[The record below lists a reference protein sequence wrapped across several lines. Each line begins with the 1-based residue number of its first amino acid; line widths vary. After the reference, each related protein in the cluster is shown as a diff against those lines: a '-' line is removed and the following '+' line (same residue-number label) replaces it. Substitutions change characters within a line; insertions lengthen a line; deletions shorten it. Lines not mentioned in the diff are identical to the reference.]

1 MEISTILFL
10 LSGIVL
16 LSLGGEGLIRG
27 SSSLAISAGIKPLV
41 VGLTIVAFATSS
53 PELFVSLNAV
63 ISGNSTL
70 SLGNVIGSNICN
82 LALILGITALIRP
95 VKTELQIIRRE
106 IPVMLFVTFLFLF
119 LITDGE
125 FGRIEGVVFLVLISV
140 YIITSVNLAAKENK
154 KQAEQKFSE
163 ELPLYKKKFI
173 SILLLFTGLAS
184 LVLGS
189 ELFVTSAVRIARHFK
204 IDELLIGLTIVAIGT
219 SLPEMIAS
227 IVAAIRDKSDIAIG
241 NIIGSNIFNLLL
253 ILGLVSVI
261 NPLENISLNYPEII
275 LLILTSLV
283 ILPFSKS
290 GFILSRFEGGML
302 VGIYLVYIYLSY

>member
-1 MEISTILFL
+1 
-10 LSGIVL
+10 
-16 LSLGGEGLIRG
+16 
-27 SSSLAISAGIKPLV
+27 
-41 VGLTIVAFATSS
+41 
-53 PELFVSLNAV
+53 
-63 ISGNSTL
+63 
-70 SLGNVIGSNICN
+70 
-82 LALILGITALIRP
+82 
-95 VKTELQIIRRE
+95 
-106 IPVMLFVTFLFLF
+106 MLFVTFLFLF